1 MKYKM
6 KRLIIIIMSAIFGMH
21 SSNAQTMNKL
31 QIDSFLIDHTL
42 EFNKKQKPIFCNNI
56 DSMSKVLEKNKINY
70 SRCIYP
76 FVGNVL
82 NDSSLMG
89 GGCNTYIL
97 HKKKRFIYYH
107 VTKDG
112 NGLLIIEVL
121 EGNCYI

>member
-56 DSMSKVLEKNKINY
+56 DSMSYVLKNKKI
-70 SRCIYP
+70 
-76 FVGNVL
+76 
-82 NDSSLMG
+82 
-89 GGCNTYIL
+89 
-97 HKKKRFIYYH
+97 
-107 VTKDG
+107 
-112 NGLLIIEVL
+112 
-121 EGNCYI
+121 